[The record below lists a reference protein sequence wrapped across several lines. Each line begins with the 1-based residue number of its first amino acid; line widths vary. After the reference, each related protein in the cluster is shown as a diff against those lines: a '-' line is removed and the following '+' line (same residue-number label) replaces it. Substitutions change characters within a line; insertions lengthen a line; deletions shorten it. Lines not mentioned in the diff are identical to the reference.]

1 MKILTLF
8 IKYGDQDYS
17 NSFYS
22 LQKFYKDIDLE
33 NSKIIIV
40 DNAIPAEVRV
50 NIGLNAVLI
59 NGDNEYREFSGWNNA
74 LALIASEMFDYDL
87 VHFVT
92 SAFENEYNG
101 FYPLITKEMLAF
113 IASDKLKVLCHIDA
127 SEHEMWIAGR
137 SFQTWGCS
145 KFIFMSPEMLRRIGS
160 PLSNFGYNDI
170 FTNDYHAPF
179 HDEAPISSVYKNKLL
194 SWLIK
199 SDSNEDKWPD
209 AFILNEKSF
218 SKFQVKSL
226 AIINEQF
233 LSVRLREAEA
243 LLIDVTCLSL
253 VSFDDYVHTSEDIQV
268 GKRNIFLFNN
278 SLISFDNCYPEYRFK
293 NESFLILKPLTKNSL
308 SLSPIIE
315 QLYLGNSHL
324 RNLVNK
330 DSEYGIGCLW
340 LWYFVEYFDSRG
352 VVPKEF
358 YPWLLKVN
366 DDVLQDQSIELTNG
380 LCALCC
386 VRDDLNNT
394 FDLSTIE
401 GRSRLVDWWM
411 LSGIGD
417 DKLPAMLTDESYR
430 QLSTQ
435 VEQDAPLPISQG
447 LYALWHCR
455 SDLKESIDI
464 STIEGRSRLVDWW
477 MLSGIGDDKLP
488 AMLADESYRQLSTQ
502 VEQDA
507 PLPISQGLYALWH
520 CRSDLKES
528 IDLSTIEGRSRLVD
542 WWMLSGIGDDKLPAL
557 LTDEAY
563 QQESKVVEQNTLLS
577 SSHALDEELTLQ
589 KLGDYKFD
597 GVNVVGFSRGELGIG
612 EDVRMAAGSL
622 ANSCSKFVVFNAP
635 LEIRSKE
642 SDSSADVF
650 LSSSPQYNINL
661 IFLPFYETLRLH
673 AKTKG
678 LVISNRYNVGC
689 YQWELSKVPI
699 DVSLALD
706 ISDEI
711 WCSSRFIY
719 KAMKKATAKPV
730 YYMPMAV
737 ELPSS
742 YKGGYSREYFN
753 LPEDKF
759 IFISIF
765 DMNSGFYRKNPL
777 GTVGAFLSAF
787 DPHDETVHLVLKTMN
802 TMHDL
807 AWQKI
812 VDLCEN
818 DSRITLIE
826 EKIMRDELLGL
837 QSVCD
842 CYVSLHRAE
851 GFGRNIAEAM
861 LLSRS
866 VIVSN
871 YSGSTDFCT
880 NSTSY
885 LVNGTLVAVGE
896 GEYAYSHDQ
905 EWFEPNI
912 DQAAEAMKNC
922 IFDGVK
928 RSKRIQSAYGFI
940 LENYSFKTVGDNYIA
955 RIKKIN
961 RFLKGS
967 EINPK
972 SLQ

>member
-417 DKLPAMLTDESYR
+417 DKLPAMLT
-430 QLSTQ
+430 
-435 VEQDAPLPISQG
+435 
-447 LYALWHCR
+447 
-455 SDLKESIDI
+455 
-464 STIEGRSRLVDWW
+464 
-477 MLSGIGDDKLP
+477 
-488 AMLADESYRQLSTQ
+488 DESYRQLSTQ